1 MLKPQ
6 NHPNPQWPTYSYP
19 IYKPLVELLHGSLKL
34 AALELPLLIIPDRLQ
49 SWSLP
54 CRRSG
59 EVVNVI
65 NPPHVVNS
73 ALPALGKKDKPQLSI
88 AGNLRA
94 QRHLEV
100 NVVEGNRKHGL
111 IISFFSSA
119 KIMQELELFY
129 ENHFYL
135 LHTIQRET
143 HSIYCIF
150 TFLKIVFKSCLDHCP
165 YCAGITAVIPS
176 SPIIQACWFLLKYSN
191 SPDILSYST
200 QDFPT
205 LICQKRKVWTWGLVF
220 CFDFSLGFFFY
231 L

>member
-1 MLKPQ
+1 M
-6 NHPNPQWPTYSYP
+6 
-19 IYKPLVELLHGSLKL
+19 
-34 AALELPLLIIPDRLQ
+34 
-49 SWSLP
+49 
-54 CRRSG
+54 
-59 EVVNVI
+59 
-65 NPPHVVNS
+65 
-73 ALPALGKKDKPQLSI
+73 
-88 AGNLRA
+88 
-94 QRHLEV
+94 
-100 NVVEGNRKHGL
+100 VEGNRKHGL

-231 L
+231 LQNLKESIPVLSRLKEYTSSSAQRVQNNLKHDRWAPFMRLSVFVLYSPTFSLFNYL